1 MLEEWEFLDETCL
14 TALYASKDV
23 SFAAV
28 VDINGKLIIGKSRN
42 RNRKAKLSIL
52 SNTHSIS
59 LVAAVTSR
67 CHTVYFDYLVKAIQ
81 RCYFKNK
88 RLRGDEKEEPTFEMV
103 DMDNNLK
110 LAITPLTKAKDKY
123 LCIYFES
130 RISSSIQPIIL
141 RINNII

>member
-14 TALYASKDV
+14 TALYASRDV

-28 VDINGKLIIGKSRN
+28 VDINGKLIVGKSRK

-59 LVAAVTSR
+59 LVATVTSR
-67 CHTVYFDYLVKAIQ
+67 CYTFYFDYLVKAIR

-88 RLRGDEKEEPTFEMV
+88 RPRGDEKEEANFEMM
-103 DMDNNLK
+103 DIDNNLK

-130 RISSSIQPIIL
+130 RISSSTQQIIL
-141 RINNII
+141 RINNTI

>member
-1 MLEEWEFLDETCL
+1 MLEEREFLDETCL

-67 CHTVYFDYLVKAIQ
+67 CYTVYFDNLVKAIQ

-88 RLRGDEKEEPTFEMV
+88 RLRGDEKEEPNFEMI

>member
-1 MLEEWEFLDETCL
+1 LEEREFLDETCL
-14 TALYASKDV
+14 TALYASKHV
-23 SFAAV
+23 TFAAV
-28 VDINGKLIIGKSRN
+28 VDINGKLIVGKSRK

-59 LVAAVTSR
+59 LVAAVTPR
-67 CHTVYFDYLVKAIQ
+67 CYTFYFDYLVKTIR

-88 RLRGDEKEEPTFEMV
+88 RLKGDEKEQANFEMIDV
-103 DMDNNLK
+103 DNNLK

-130 RISSSIQPIIL
+130 RISSSTQQIIL
-141 RINNII
+141 RINNTI